1 MINSPTRQTTP
12 RTILVVEDEPTLA
25 TAIAQRITAEGWSAR
40 VASDGASAVQAAK
53 QLRPDLVIMDIML
66 PVMDGL
72 EATKRIVADRPVPV
86 LILTA
91 RDAVDS
97 RIAGLDAGADDY
109 LIKPITLDELAARLR
124 AVTRR
129 VAGKPEPVWRHGDLE
144 YQPSAHEARWKGQPV
159 DLTFREAQL
168 LELFLSHPSRVLTR
182 DFLRDKLYDW
192 DTDNEGSNTLEV
204 HVHHLRRKIHPKI
217 VRTLRGSGYALGQPD
232 AES

>member
-1 MINSPTRQTTP
+1 MR
-12 RTILVVEDEPTLA
+12 ILIVEDDPLIGDGIKKGLRLLGYAVDWFGSASEADQALRVVQYDAVVLDLGLPGEDGVALL
-25 TAIAQRITAEGWSAR
+25 QRWRRAGH
-40 VASDGASAVQAAK
+40 
-53 QLRPDLVIMDIML
+53 DL
-66 PVMDGL
+66 
-72 EATKRIVADRPVPV
+72 PV

-168 LELFLSHPSRVLTR
+168 LELFLSHPNRVLTR

>member
-1 MINSPTRQTTP
+1 MR
-12 RTILVVEDEPTLA
+12 ILIVEDDPL
-25 TAIAQRITAEGWSAR
+25 IG
-40 VASDGASAVQAAK
+40 
-53 QLRPDLVIMDIML
+53 
-66 PVMDGL
+66 DGL
-72 EATKRIVADRPVPV
+72 KKGLRLLGYAVDGFGSAGEADQARRVVQYDAVVLDLGLPGEDGVALLTRWRKAGWCVPV
-86 LILTA
+86 VILTA

-144 YQPSAHEARWKGQPV
+144 YQPSSHEARWKGQPV

-182 DFLRDKLYDW
+182 EFLRDKLYDW
-192 DTDNEGSNTLEV
+192 DADNEGSNTLEV

-232 AES
+232 AAS

>member
-1 MINSPTRQTTP
+1 MR
-12 RTILVVEDEPTLA
+12 ILIVEDDPLIGDGIKKGLRLLGYA
-25 TAIAQRITAEGWSAR
+25 VDWFGSAGEADQALR
-40 VASDGASAVQAAK
+40 VVQYDAVVLDLGLPGEDGVALL
-53 QLRPDLVIMDIML
+53 LRWRRAGHDL
-66 PVMDGL
+66 
-72 EATKRIVADRPVPV
+72 PV